1 MILKFCA
8 FLHFW
13 SVALWVFVGH
23 GFQPCW
29 YTSSPV
35 GRLRLH
41 LWDLES
47 GPCCRS
53 TRVISTSNCG
63 LIGGPW
69 WDHGKPWIWRDLNW
83 AGQIAVHLICCHGRC
98 HIDRPQRQS
107 SFFGRAS
114 VDKDGCCLQA
124 DSVLWPICGILT
136 SWYLSTLQ
144 YRVRTQLGWF
154 IWYSTACLLGEKTD
168 SAEVPFCSWRF
179 SVSDSCIQH
188 FNAARDID
196 KVEKWFAIQH
206 FSIQSIG
213 ATKSCQA
220 NVSLRLSS
228 VPCDGWLN
236 WMPSPSKGSQ
246 CDLQNWW
253 KDAFPTNPSM
263 SWNECIYII

>member
-41 LWDLES
+41 LWDLQS

-69 WDHGKPWIWRDLNW
+69 WDMVGHGKPWIWRDLNW

-98 HIDRPQRQS
+98 HIDLR
-107 SFFGRAS
+107 GRARFLD
-114 VDKDGCCLQA
+114 VLQSTRMDA
-124 DSVLWPICGILT
+124 ASRQTQCFGQFVA
-136 SWYLSTLQ
+136 SWLLDTF
-144 YRVRTQLGWF
+144 QL
-154 IWYSTACLLGEKTD
+154 
-168 SAEVPFCSWRF
+168 CSIE
-179 SVSDSCIQH
+179 C
-188 FNAARDID
+188 
-196 KVEKWFAIQH
+196 E
-206 FSIQSIG
+206 
-213 ATKSCQA
+213 
-220 NVSLRLSS
+220 
-228 VPCDGWLN
+228 LN
-236 WMPSPSKGSQ
+236 WS
-246 CDLQNWW
+246 DLV
-253 KDAFPTNPSM
+253 
-263 SWNECIYII
+263 